1 MNVIGIFQV
10 FVFQNIFCNK
20 IQSSV
25 CLNLKTEEKQCT
37 FFVLNLGFNIFDS
50 VTRLNL
56 LKQKTHNEFLKIM

>member
-10 FVFQNIFCNK
+10 FVCQKIFA
-20 IQSSV
+20 
-25 CLNLKTEEKQCT
+25 TEEKQCT

-56 LKQKTHNEFLKIM
+56 LKQKTHNEFKKIM